1 MLMSAYDIL
10 IMNNQSDK
18 MKGIH
23 MKKTKEQHNERKKE
37 IMEKCFE
44 CYAEN
49 GLTGTGIK
57 ALAAACNCTTGNL
70 YCYFKNIDELI
81 LESTAYCMT
90 KVEDDFMEKAPTDPK
105 DVLRFIEEA
114 HYWTVK

>member
-1 MLMSAYDIL
+1 MSAYDIL

-49 GLTGTGIK
+49 GLTGTVK
-57 ALAAACNCTTGNL
+57 ADAPANVAFFRKSLRSNV
-70 YCYFKNIDELI
+70 FI
-81 LESTAYCMT
+81 L
-90 KVEDDFMEKAPTDPK
+90 V
-105 DVLRFIEEA
+105 
-114 HYWTVK
+114 

>member
-1 MLMSAYDIL
+1 MSAYDIL

-49 GLTGTGIK
+49 DTFSHASSLSSK
-57 ALAAACNCTTGNL
+57 EPLQ
-70 YCYFKNIDELI
+70 
-81 LESTAYCMT
+81 
-90 KVEDDFMEKAPTDPK
+90 
-105 DVLRFIEEA
+105 
-114 HYWTVK
+114 

>member
-1 MLMSAYDIL
+1 
-10 IMNNQSDK
+10 
-18 MKGIH
+18 

-57 ALAAACNCTTGNL
+57 DTCRSLQL
-70 YCYFKNIDELI
+70 HHRQ
-81 LESTAYCMT
+81 S
-90 KVEDDFMEKAPTDPK
+90 
-105 DVLRFIEEA
+105 VLLL
-114 HYWTVK
+114 

>member
-1 MLMSAYDIL
+1 MLMSVYDIL
-10 IMNNQSDK
+10 IMNNHSDK
-18 MKGIH
+18 IKGIH

-57 ALAAACNCTTGNL
+57 ALPQPA
-70 YCYFKNIDELI
+70 
-81 LESTAYCMT
+81 TAPQAICIVT
-90 KVEDDFMEKAPTDPK
+90 LK
-105 DVLRFIEEA
+105 I
-114 HYWTVK
+114 

>member
-37 IMEKCFE
+37 IME
-44 CYAEN
+44 N
-49 GLTGTGIK
+49 
-57 ALAAACNCTTGNL
+57 ALNAMQ
-70 YCYFKNIDELI
+70 K
-81 LESTAYCMT
+81 
-90 KVEDDFMEKAPTDPK
+90 TD
-105 DVLRFIEEA
+105 
-114 HYWTVK
+114 

>member
-1 MLMSAYDIL
+1 
-10 IMNNQSDK
+10 
-18 MKGIH
+18 

-105 DVLRFIEEA
+105 DVLRLLKRCLTGQRRSTGKSI
-114 HYWTVK
+114 V